1 MVGTRNGNGSN
12 NNNSGGNNN
21 NGDTNQNVVA
31 ALGNVAQILQNL
43 AANPRGL
50 QPRTTPDRTHLFSE
64 FRKQRPPTF
73 QGAPDPHVADGWIHQ
88 IKKMLD
94 TMGVQQGADQVAL
107 ATYQLEGEADYWWE
121 ATKNTVNLATI
132 TWTQFEEIFLEKY
145 FPTPIK
151 DQMAQEFL
159 ALRQG
164 AITVTQ
170 YMARF
175 EELSRHA
182 SMYVPIDAA
191 KARKFEW
198 GLEDP
203 LRGKVVGMELPTFS
217 RVVRAT
223 LINERELND
232 SRRILNQ
239 KKNRGSN
246 QVLHQI
252 QQQNRA
258 PGGVKCFHCNQEGH
272 TKRYCP
278 QLVGS
283 GSSGYGVQQQ
293 QSYQGKPAGQ
303 GNQYQ
308 GNPNHQKLGW
318 NSQQQQQRQFQNQG
332 MRKGPGGQNQPIGG

>member
-1 MVGTRNGNGSN
+1 
-12 NNNSGGNNN
+12 
-21 NGDTNQNVVA
+21 
-31 ALGNVAQILQNL
+31 
-43 AANPRGL
+43 
-50 QPRTTPDRTHLFSE
+50 
-64 FRKQRPPTF
+64 
-73 QGAPDPHVADGWIHQ
+73 
-88 IKKMLD
+88 
-94 TMGVQQGADQVAL
+94 MGVQQGADQVAL

-164 AITVTQ
+164 TMTVTQ

-182 SMYVPIDAA
+182 SMYVPTDAA
-191 KARKFEW
+191 KARKFDW

-203 LRGKVVGMELPTFS
+203 LRGKVVGMELSTFS

-239 KKNRGSN
+239 KKAT
-246 QVLHQI
+246 QM
-252 QQQNRA
+252 
-258 PGGVKCFHCNQEGH
+258 GG
-272 TKRYCP
+272 
-278 QLVGS
+278 
-283 GSSGYGVQQQ
+283 
-293 QSYQGKPAGQ
+293 
-303 GNQYQ
+303 
-308 GNPNHQKLGW
+308 
-318 NSQQQQQRQFQNQG
+318 
-332 MRKGPGGQNQPIGG
+332 PIRNNN